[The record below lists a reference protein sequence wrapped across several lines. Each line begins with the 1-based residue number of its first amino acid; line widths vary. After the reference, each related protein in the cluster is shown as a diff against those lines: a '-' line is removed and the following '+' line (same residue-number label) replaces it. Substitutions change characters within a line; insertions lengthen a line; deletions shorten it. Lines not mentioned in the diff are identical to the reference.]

1 MDSTDSTLALGQM
14 SPTSPNFESIA
25 RILIAASEANI
36 ARIESQM
43 KDLERLRD
51 RERGIIARLRI
62 AIAPVHK
69 LPAEL
74 LAEIF
79 LLALDS
85 DFTLVRKEHIQKVQ
99 ALSHVCAYWRCVA
112 HTTPRLWT
120 NVLLTKLDEIPKGD
134 HMVCLKGWLERS
146 APMPIP
152 VSLEISGKAADAG
165 RDVIDIIA
173 ASAHR
178 WTTVHLNLPS
188 LSVLSRIPT
197 TSLKLLERVVL
208 ASTDAMHHAETRAFL
223 MAERLRRV
231 HLITLRTGQLLMPWS
246 QLTEVVVKDPSP
258 QDCLDTVIQCTS
270 IVSARFETR
279 AWPDVPDLS
288 QRQIAALGRLED
300 LSVSFRGPSGG
311 CVTPFFVRLALPA
324 LKKLCLDLD
333 LDHTW
338 SSAEFTQF
346 QLRSSNIQRLEI
358 NNSYMSSDDL
368 LAILQHAPFMVQLHM
383 ECCPICFDDS
393 IVGLLQYSATQ
404 ALPLAP
410 KLEVIHLDIAGTN
423 FEEDALDVMI
433 QSRWWTDEQLLAF
446 PFLPRVARWAWIE
459 IHCGGEGDNTS
470 PQFEVKLEEYRS
482 QGLDVSVR

>member
-85 DFTLVRKEHIQKVQ
+85 GFTLKVQ

-120 NVLLTKLDEIPKGD
+120 EVLLTKLDEIPKSD
-134 HMVCLKGWLERS
+134 HMACLKGWLERS

-165 RDVIDIIA
+165 RDVMDIIA
-173 ASAHR
+173 VSARR
-178 WTTVHLNLPS
+178 WTTVHLKLPS

-197 TSLKLLERVVL
+197 ASLKLLERVVL

-223 MAERLRRV
+223 MAERLRHV
-231 HLITLRTGQLLMPWS
+231 HLTTLRTGQLLMPWS
-246 QLTEVVVKDPSP
+246 QLTEVV
-258 QDCLDTVIQCTS
+258 DCLDTVVQCTS

-279 AWPDVPDLS
+279 AWPD
-288 QRQIAALGRLED
+288 IATLGRLED

-311 CVTPFFVRLALPA
+311 CVTSFF
-324 LKKLCLDLD
+324 KLCLDLD
-333 LDHTW
+333 MDHTW
-338 SSAEFTQF
+338 SSAE
-346 QLRSSNIQRLEI
+346 SSNIQRLEI

-393 IVGLLQYSATQ
+393 I

-410 KLEVIHLDIAGTN
+410 KLEVIHLNIAGTN

-433 QSRWWTDEQLLAF
+433 QSRWWTDEQLLALPF
-446 PFLPRVARWAWIE
+446 PPRVARWAWID

-470 PQFEVKLEEYRS
+470 PQFE
-482 QGLDVSVR
+482 GLDVSVW